1 MNVTMK
7 LTFDGLVRALR
18 FKQIALREEI
28 ATWGSGSR
36 GDKEKLIGE
45 HNEEQR
51 GSIAESTL

>member
-1 MNVTMK
+1 MK